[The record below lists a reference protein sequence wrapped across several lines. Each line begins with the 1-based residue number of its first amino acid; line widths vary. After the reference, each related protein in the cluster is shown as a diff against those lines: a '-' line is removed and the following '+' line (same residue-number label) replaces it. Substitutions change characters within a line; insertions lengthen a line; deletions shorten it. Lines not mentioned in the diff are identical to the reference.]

1 MAAPY
6 GKAVQRA
13 FISSCLL
20 SRMGWYPDEAKRHET
35 RIDLECG
42 SVELAVER
50 IDAYEGPSDGVQ
62 IYKRPQA

>member
-1 MAAPY
+1 
-6 GKAVQRA
+6 
-13 FISSCLL
+13 
-20 SRMGWYPDEAKRHET
+20 MGWYPDEAKRHET

-62 IYKRPQA
+62 IYKRPQAWAWRK